1 MGNLFF
7 DDSLFK
13 IIQFNRE
20 KKMPYILAG
29 DIGGTKTFL
38 QLVETI
44 HQRQLP
50 PTEMKTIYE
59 QRYISAEYRDLVPI
73 IRQFLRDVENKTGIK
88 PVPEQACFA
97 IAGPVVNN
105 TVKLTNLSWMLDASH
120 MEQDLG
126 ISHISLINDFEA
138 IGYGV
143 IGLTDKDIHILQAG
157 EYQYDAPMAVIG
169 AGTGLG
175 ECFIIRHGETVRVF
189 PSEGGHTDFA
199 PQSALE
205 FNLLKYLLVRHNIN
219 RVSVERVVSGLGI
232 ISIYQFLRDSD
243 FTDET
248 PEISKAVRTWE
259 KELTSNKRTID
270 PGEYIGK
277 AALEKTDRLSE
288 ETIQLFI
295 EAYGSEAGNLA
306 LKILPFGGLYIAGGI
321 APKILSLLQS
331 NDFIAS
337 FNNKGRMS
345 SILKNVPVKVITNP
359 KVGLIGAAIYAA
371 QSILSL

>member
-1 MGNLFF
+1 MSF
-7 DDSLFK
+7 
-13 IIQFNRE
+13 
-20 KKMPYILAG
+20 ILAG
-29 DIGGTKTFL
+29 DIGGTKTYL
-38 QLVETI
+38 QMVDIANQEKLI
-44 HQRQLP
+44 P
-50 PTEMKTIYE
+50 AEMKIIHE

-73 IRQFLRDVENKTGIK
+73 IKEFLLEVEEKTGIK
-88 PVPEQACFA
+88 STPEKACFA

-143 IGLTDKDIHILQAG
+143 AGLTDNDLHVLQTG
-157 EYQYDAPMAVIG
+157 EYKEDAPMAVIG

-175 ECFIIRHGETVRVF
+175 ECFMIRHCNTISVF
-189 PSEGGHTDFA
+189 SSEGGHTDFA

-205 FNLLKYLLVRHNIN
+205 FNLLKYLLAKHHIN

-243 FTDET
+243 FTEES
-248 PEISKAVRTWE
+248 PEIAEVVRTWE
-259 KELTSNKRTID
+259 KELTSTERSVD
-270 PGEYIGK
+270 PNEFIGK
-277 AALEKTDRLSE
+277 AALERTDRLSE
-288 ETIQLFI
+288 ETMQLFI

-321 APKILSLLQS
+321 ASKILPLFQS
-331 NDFIAS
+331 NEFISS

-345 SILKNVPVKVITNP
+345 YLLKKVPVKIITNH
-359 KVGLIGAAIYAA
+359 KVGLIGAAIHAF
-371 QSILSL
+371 QMLDKTC

>member
-1 MGNLFF
+1 
-7 DDSLFK
+7 
-13 IIQFNRE
+13 
-20 KKMPYILAG
+20 MPYILAG

-38 QLVETI
+38 QLVDITHKEKLT
-44 HQRQLP
+44 
-50 PTEMKTIYE
+50 PTEMTIIHE

-73 IRQFLRDVENKTGIK
+73 IRKFLADTEEKLGLKT
-88 PVPEQACFA
+88 VPEKACFA

-126 ISHISLINDFEA
+126 ISQISLINDFEA

-143 IGLTDKDIHILQAG
+143 VGLTDNDIHVLQTG
-157 EYQYDAPMAVIG
+157 EYQADAPMAVIG

-175 ECFIIRHGETVRVF
+175 ECFIIRHGETVKVF
-189 PSEGGHTDFA
+189 SSEGGHTDFA

-205 FNLLKYLLVRHNIN
+205 FNLLKYLLARHHIN

-243 FTDET
+243 FTDES
-248 PEISKAVRTWE
+248 PEIAEAVRTWE

-277 AALEKTDRLSE
+277 AALEKSDRLSE
-288 ETIQLFI
+288 ETMQLFL

-306 LKILPFGGLYIAGGI
+306 LKILPYGGLYIAGGI
-321 APKILSLLQS
+321 APKILPLLQS
-331 NDFIAS
+331 NDFITA

-345 SILKNVPVKVITNP
+345 SLLKNIPVKVIINP
-359 KVGLIGAAIYAA
+359 KVGLIGAAIFASQGHQFA
-371 QSILSL
+371 KE

>member
-1 MGNLFF
+1 MT
-7 DDSLFK
+7 K
-13 IIQFNRE
+13 E
-20 KKMPYILAG
+20 KKMNYILAG

-38 QLVETI
+38 QLVEI
-44 HQRQLP
+44 PKHGK
-50 PTEMKTIYE
+50 PTEMKTIHE

-73 IRQFLRDVENKTGIK
+73 IRQFLLEIEKKIGTK
-88 PVPEQACFA
+88 PVPQNACFA
-97 IAGPVVNN
+97 IAGPVVNH

-120 MEQDLG
+120 MAQELG

-143 IGLTDKDIHILQAG
+143 MGLTDNDIYTLQTG
-157 EYQYDAPMAVIG
+157 EYQADAPMAVIG

-175 ECFIIRHGETVRVF
+175 ECFIIRHSDKIRVF

-205 FNLLKYLLVRHNIN
+205 FNLLKYLLAKHNIN

-243 FTDET
+243 FTDESS
-248 PEISKAVRTWE
+248 EIADAVRTWE

-277 AALEKTDRLSE
+277 AALEKKDRLSE
-288 ETIQLFI
+288 ETMQLFVG
-295 EAYGSEAGNLA
+295 AYGSESGNLA
-306 LKILPFGGLYIAGGI
+306 LKILPYGGLYIAGGI
-321 APKILSLLQS
+321 ASKILPLLQS
-331 NDFIAS
+331 NAFMTA
-337 FNNKGRMS
+337 FKNKGRMS
-345 SILKNVPVKVITNP
+345 SILNNIPVKVIVNP
-359 KVGLIGAAIYAA
+359 KVGLIGAAIYAS
-371 QSILSL
+371 QSFLC